1 MLRGGAM
8 SLVLVQGWVV
18 AAAKE
23 AVRAKNKLD
32 QQSKDHQKGSHDG
45 HHRNATAKEAVSDVS
60 LAWKWLELLK
70 EQVPALLTPE
80 LRDLAVGTAV
90 VGFIIACCFLRQSHV
105 SNRRHTK
112 AMNRSLSCPALVELN
127 SKTALD
133 ACAEMMAAFDDRRR
147 NPRTRVPHVPS
158 MPTLI
163 EVEPRLEAGS
173 NRGSRRTSSESMM
186 DELILS
192 DESRNPSVSSS
203 PRGLSPRTSPRAS
216 PRASPRSTSPRR
228 SDCARRRRA
237 RPVPAQR
244 RC

>member
-70 EQVPALLTPE
+70 EQVQALLTPG

-105 SNRRHTK
+105 SIEGTQGDEPEP
-112 AMNRSLSCPALVELN
+112 SCPALVEP
-127 SKTALD
+127 TQRPHWMRA
-133 ACAEMMAAFDDRRR
+133 
-147 NPRTRVPHVPS
+147 PR
-158 MPTLI
+158 
-163 EVEPRLEAGS
+163 
-173 NRGSRRTSSESMM
+173 
-186 DELILS
+186 
-192 DESRNPSVSSS
+192 
-203 PRGLSPRTSPRAS
+203 
-216 PRASPRSTSPRR
+216 
-228 SDCARRRRA
+228 
-237 RPVPAQR
+237 
-244 RC
+244 